1 MDLIDQI
8 KKSIDSKTKPVG
20 SLGMIEEIAN
30 KICLLQ
36 KSTSP
41 TLINPTIVI
50 FAGDH
55 GISNSGVSKYPQ
67 KVTYQMVRNFL
78 EGGAAI
84 NVFSRTFSIELL
96 VVDAGVNYKFDYL
109 DNLINS
115 KIDFGTKNFINQK
128 AMTKSQLEKCFKFGK
143 KIIQDISPKET
154 NIMGFGEMGIGNTSS
169 ATMIMSSLLDLP
181 IDKCVGIGTGLDNQQ
196 LITKTK
202 ILQEAKLFHKK
213 ITDVY
218 EILQTFGGFEI
229 VQMCSAMLEAYNK
242 NMIIMVDG
250 FIASCAYLAAY
261 NINPKIW
268 QLVTGNKL
276 EIYDLARQSYFAE
289 EELGFRKENKEFLHT
304 ELVFLVDHKR
314 HLRGVYNGT
323 IILEIKRL
331 LEDINLLINE
341 KNRFN
346 F

>member
-41 TLINPTIVI
+41 TLINPTIII

-109 DNLINS
+109 DNLKNS

-261 NINPKIW
+261 NINPKIKNNA
-268 QLVTGNKL
+268 LFSHKSSENGHELLLHILKVKPILSLDMRLGEGTGCA
-276 EIYDLARQSYFAE
+276 LAYP
-289 EELGFRKENKEFLHT
+289 
-304 ELVFLVDHKR
+304 
-314 HLRGVYNGT
+314 
-323 IILEIKRL
+323 IIL
-331 LEDINLLINE
+331 NSV
-341 KNRFN
+341 N
-346 F
+346 FMNNMATFENAQVSTQSND